1 VISFKQY
8 ITEKDRDY
16 KKEYLKYHGT
26 PKQRANRS
34 MRVLA
39 RRQLEKEGKVSKG
52 DGNDVD
58 HKDGNPQNNSR
69 GNLKVM
75 SANKNRSKDNNKWRN
90 K

>member
-1 VISFKQY
+1 
-8 ITEKDRDY
+8 
-16 KKEYLKYHGT
+16 
-26 PKQRANRS
+26 

-58 HKDGNPQNNSR
+58 HKDGNPQNNLR